1 MSSQELTLSLKDN
14 PLVEQDVLII
24 ENEVEEDLEDSS
36 DGGHSPKQT
45 NT

>member
-1 MSSQELTLSLKDN
+1 MKDN
-14 PLVEQDVLII
+14 PFVEQDVLII

-36 DGGHSPKQT
+36 DDGHSPKQT